1 MLPILHHPV
10 GVLPFVLNLCFPDL
24 KEEQELPCLCCDDPS
39 VGQCSC
45 PGLPCPP
52 LWECSPL
59 LTGSLLLSMHC
70 RAGEQGHH
78 HTVGAPTSGMNVL
91 VGDGSQQPFPPVL
104 GLQVPVGNSSF
115 GGGGWVLFCFSFP
128 TYTPKHIEACLTHY
142 AMDLYKNPLSVSH
155 TIFLMQYIHL

>member
-1 MLPILHHPV
+1 
-10 GVLPFVLNLCFPDL
+10 
-24 KEEQELPCLCCDDPS
+24 
-39 VGQCSC
+39 
-45 PGLPCPP
+45 
-52 LWECSPL
+52 
-59 LTGSLLLSMHC
+59 MHC

-104 GLQVPVGNSSF
+104 GLQVPVENSSF
-115 GGGGWVLFCFSFP
+115 VLGGGWVLFCFSFP
-128 TYTPKHIEACLTHY
+128 TYTPKHTEACLTQYY